1 MISNHIPVSVPT
13 NGSIIAMS
21 LVGVTKIIEPESAA
35 VNVRVLSSLP
45 EPRVN
50 TLRLNPNP
58 VPAEKEVEVPA

>member
-1 MISNHIPVSVPT
+1 ML
-13 NGSIIAMS
+13 